1 MTDTHTHI
9 PDHADGVV
17 DHGDHTHGGSGGA
30 DPHAPIENTAEEP
43 EYFDVLQ
50 QAIRELLVEKGLIE
64 ADEVRAMI
72 ETLDAHKPALGS
84 ALVARA
90 WTDAAFKER
99 LLADGTAAIEEFG
112 IDNYDGTKL
121 IVLEQTP
128 EVHNLVVC
136 TLCSCYPRPVLGL
149 PPDWYKSR
157 PYRARAVREPRALL
171 KEFGTE
177 VPEDVTIRVHDS
189 NANMR
194 YLVLPMRPAGTEDM
208 TEAELAGLVTR
219 DTMIGVTT
227 PRLP

>member
-1 MTDTHTHI
+1 MTTTR
-9 PDHADGVV
+9 DHAEGIV
-17 DHGDHTHGGSGGA
+17 DHGDHTHGGHGAA
-30 DPHAPIENTAEEP
+30 DPHAPIENTAGEP
-43 EYFDVLQ
+43 DYFDVLQ
-50 QAIRELLVEKGLIE
+50 QAIRELLVDKDLIS
-64 ADEVRAMI
+64 ADEVRAMV
-72 ETLDAHKPALGS
+72 ETLDAHRPALGS

-90 WTDAAFKER
+90 WSDPVFKER
-99 LLADGTAAIEEFG
+99 LLADGTAAIAEFG

-157 PYRARAVREPRALL
+157 PYRARAVKEPRALL

-194 YLVLPMRPAGTEDM
+194 YLVLPMRPVGSEDM
-208 TEAELAGLVTR
+208 TEEELTTLVTR

-227 PRLP
+227 PKLP

>member
-1 MTDTHTHI
+1 MT
-9 PDHADGVV
+9 
-17 DHGDHTHGGSGGA
+17 A
-30 DPHAPIENTAEEP
+30 DPHAPIETAAAEP
-43 EYFDVLQ
+43 DYFDVLQ

-72 ETLDAHKPALGS
+72 ETLDAHQPALGS

-90 WTDAAFKER
+90 WTDEAFKER

-112 IDNYDGTKL
+112 IENYDGTKL

-128 EVHNLVVC
+128 EEHNLVVC

-157 PYRARAVREPRALL
+157 PYRARAVREPRVLL
-171 KEFGTE
+171 KEFGTD

-194 YLVLPMRPAGTEDM
+194 YLVLPMRPAGTDGM
-208 TEAELAGLVTR
+208 TERELAGLVTR

>member
-1 MTDTHTHI
+1 MSAHLHD
-9 PDHADGVV
+9 
-17 DHGDHTHGGSGGA
+17 
-30 DPHAPIENTAEEP
+30 DPHAPIEENPEEP
-43 EYFDVLQ
+43 DYFDVLQ
-50 QAIRELLVEKGLIE
+50 TAIRELLVEKGLIG
-64 ADEVRAMI
+64 AGEVRAMI
-72 ETLDAHKPALGS
+72 ETLDAHAPALGS

-90 WTDAAFKER
+90 WSDPDFKER

-112 IDNYDGTKL
+112 IDNYDGTEL

-128 EVHNLVVC
+128 DTHNLVVC

-157 PYRARAVREPRALL
+157 PYRTRAVREPRALL
-171 KEFGTE
+171 AEFGTT

-194 YLVLPMRPAGTEDM
+194 YLVLPMRPPGTEDW
-208 TEAELAGLVTR
+208 TEEQLAELATR

-227 PRLP
+227 ARTP

>member
-1 MTDTHTHI
+1 MTATHDHPQDTT
-9 PDHADGVV
+9 
-17 DHGDHTHGGSGGA
+17 DHGDHTHSGTGTA
-30 DPHAPIENTAEEP
+30 DPHAPIENTTTEP
-43 EYFDVLQ
+43 DYFDVLQ
-50 QAIRELLVEKGLIE
+50 QAIRELLVDKGLIS
-64 ADEVRAMI
+64 ADEIRAMI
-72 ETLDAHKPALGS
+72 ETLDAHQPALGS

-90 WTDAAFKER
+90 WTDPDFKAR
-99 LLADGTAAIEEFG
+99 LLADGTAAIQEFG

-128 EVHNLVVC
+128 QVHNLVVC

-171 KEFGTE
+171 REFGTD

-194 YLVLPMRPAGTEDM
+194 YLVLPMRPAGTDTMDERD
-208 TEAELAGLVTR
+208 LATLVTR

-227 PRLP
+227 PKQP